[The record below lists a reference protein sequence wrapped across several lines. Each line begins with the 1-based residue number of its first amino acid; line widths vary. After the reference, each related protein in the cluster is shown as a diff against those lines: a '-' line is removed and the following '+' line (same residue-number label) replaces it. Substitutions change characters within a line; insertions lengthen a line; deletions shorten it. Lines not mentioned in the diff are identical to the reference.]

1 MEYAM
6 QNNLSRFFARIDAW
20 FLRREQRALEAY
32 LAASQ
37 NVAELETRMRDI
49 DRGAPLPYY

>member
-1 MEYAM
+1 M
-6 QNNLSRFFARIDAW
+6 QNNLSNLFARVDAW
-20 FLRREQRALEAY
+20 FQRREQRDLEAY

-49 DRGAPLPYY
+49 DRGAPHPYY